1 MDDGTEIVLEVRIN
15 REEGTAEFDWTGTG
29 PQVYGNVSG
38 WDPVYD
44 LRDLS
49 KGVGC
54 DTVYGP
60 GHLMDVLGKHT
71 HLPLLRRHH
80 LRPPFHDQP

>member
-15 REEGTAEFDWTGTG
+15 GEQGTAEFDWTGTG

-38 WDPVYD
+38 KNSMWGLRSLSGVWDVI
-44 LRDLS
+44 
-49 KGVGC
+49 C
-54 DTVYGP
+54 GP
-60 GHLMDVLGKHT
+60 GLIDVLGKHT
-71 HLPLLRRHH
+71 HLSLLRRHH